1 MSSVA
6 RAPSYGSV
14 TSSDLTSSAHEHA
27 ATKSTDVT
35 SRTRPPLHQNRF
47 SFTRSPVPSNH
58 GQPTTDINANNPF
71 VALTPWSEVST
82 YEVCKMVLMC
92 IFLVPVLRVALCVL
106 LFVPIVVLATISTA
120 GHRPFN
126 EHGAPVPLARWR
138 RVVGVP
144 IKWLIRC
151 VLFVLGY
158 YYIPVTKPAQTS
170 QVKPRVI
177 VANHSTYIDGIF
189 LAAYTHGSVAMMKEV
204 ADLPLIG
211 PVIRSLDPILI
222 ERRSELGRKKA
233 LDDIHEHMVNQAFPP
248 LVIFPQGMTCSQQF
262 ITKFKKGAFAEGL
275 PVQPVLLRYPYK
287 HLDISWFPSV
297 NVIPL
302 FFRHLCQFRMY
313 LEVTFLEP
321 YVPTSE
327 EAKNPDLYAENVRQ
341 AMAAALPAKCT
352 NHSFEDVRLLLQAGV
367 GEYARQHIINHT
379 TVGEVY
385 KLMHLSHDEIESL
398 VRHFASIDTDHDG
411 RISLTDLQ
419 TLFDECPLFVQR
431 LFDLL
436 DADQNGRIDFRELCI
451 GLSSLNQPKKDDSP
465 AEEYRDRLAR
475 FVFTLYDADN
485 SGLLSR
491 LELVAML
498 KQLRSTSGLYDDQ
511 TALDQLVAAFDE
523 DLDGAFSVHEFIRLT
538 EHHPELLDQVVER
551 LAVFKSATG
560 GKA

>member
-1 MSSVA
+1 
-6 RAPSYGSV
+6 
-14 TSSDLTSSAHEHA
+14 
-27 ATKSTDVT
+27 
-35 SRTRPPLHQNRF
+35 
-47 SFTRSPVPSNH
+47 
-58 GQPTTDINANNPF
+58 
-71 VALTPWSEVST
+71 
-82 YEVCKMVLMC
+82 
-92 IFLVPVLRVALCVL
+92 
-106 LFVPIVVLATISTA
+106 
-120 GHRPFN
+120 
-126 EHGAPVPLARWR
+126 
-138 RVVGVP
+138 
-144 IKWLIRC
+144 
-151 VLFVLGY
+151 
-158 YYIPVTKPAQTS
+158 
-170 QVKPRVI
+170 
-177 VANHSTYIDGIF
+177 
-189 LAAYTHGSVAMMKEV
+189 MMKEV

-233 LDDIHEHMVNQAFPP
+233 LDDIHEHMVNPAFPP

-262 ITKFKKGAFAEGL
+262 ITKFKKGAFAEGV

-321 YVPTSE
+321 YVPTPE

-341 AMAAALPAKCT
+341 AMAAALPTKCT
-352 NHSFEDVRLLLQAGV
+352 NHAFEDVRLLLQAGV
-367 GEYARQHIINHT
+367 GEYARQHIVNHT

-431 LFDLL
+431 YETMLFDLL

-451 GLSSLNQPKKDDSP
+451 GLSSLNQPKKDESP

-511 TALDQLVAAFDE
+511 TALDQLVAAFD
-523 DLDGAFSVHEFIRLT
+523 LDGAFSVHEFIRLT

>member
-189 LAAYTHGSVAMMKEV
+189 LAAYTHGRYTSITLFFPCYIYLIDCSVAMMKEV

-222 ERRSELGRKKA
+222 ERRSELGRTKA

-367 GEYARQHIINHT
+367 GE
-379 TVGEVY
+379 
-385 KLMHLSHDEIESL
+385 
-398 VRHFASIDTDHDG
+398 
-411 RISLTDLQ
+411 
-419 TLFDECPLFVQR
+419 

-511 TALDQLVAAFDE
+511 TALDQLVAAFD
-523 DLDGAFSVHEFIRLT
+523 LDGAFSVHEFIRLT